1 MRRFIALIGFVVL
14 LMAGVAGGE
23 TYTLDICIQMAMKTD
38 PNLVRFRNAV
48 KVADATVWQQA
59 GAFLPSVGAS
69 YSQNQVNRGPLSPQY
84 RYIQDLGQVV
94 NVADSNSVISKGYS
108 VGVSAGMTLFDGL
121 SNVWNYLGSRAS
133 KRGAEYDFAA
143 AQSDLVYLI
152 KIDYYLVLKAK
163 RDLDVAGEAVK
174 RSEELLKLFQ
184 EKYDLGSAS
193 LSEVLKQKVQ
203 YGNDKLTLVLAGR
216 NMEASF
222 DNLALDVGLDPKTD
236 FDVADAELKREP
248 AENIDGLI
256 EEALE
261 THPSLL
267 SSKAGVDA
275 YRYDVRSAWGNYF
288 PSLSLSYSYGWNKD
302 RFRDIVKAGPFD
314 HSGSI
319 HLSLNYN
326 IFDGFS
332 RERNMVRAKTGL
344 NTARASF
351 AYERNR
357 VVKDIQDAY
366 LGIKVADETLIV
378 TEETE
383 RAANEDFQLVQT
395 KYNLGAAALWE
406 LLDSQVSLR
415 EAQFS
420 KVKAEFDY
428 NLAQAKLQNA
438 TGK

>member
-1 MRRFIALIGFVVL
+1 MRQLVALMSL
-14 LMAGVAGGE
+14 LMVLIAGTAAGE
-23 TYTLDICIQMAMKTD
+23 TYTLDDCIRMAMKTD

-48 KVADATVWQQA
+48 KLADATVWQQV
-59 GAFLPSVGAS
+59 GGFLPSVGAS

-94 NVADSNSVISKGYS
+94 NVADSNSVINKGYA
-108 VGVSAGMTLFDGL
+108 VGISARMTLFDGF

-133 KRGAEYDFAA
+133 KRGAQYDFAA
-143 AQSDLVYLI
+143 AQSDLTYLI
-152 KIDYYLVLKAK
+152 KTDYYLVLKAK

-203 YGNDKLTLVLAGR
+203 YGNDKLTLVQAGK
-216 NMEASF
+216 NMETSF

-236 FDVADAELKREP
+236 FDVADVELKREP

-288 PSLSLSYSYGWNKD
+288 PTLSLSYSYGWNKD
-302 RFRDIVKAGPFD
+302 RFNDIVKAGPFD
-314 HSGSI
+314 HSGNI
-319 HLSLNYN
+319 NLSLSLN

-332 RERNMVRAKTGL
+332 RERNLVRAKTGL
-344 NTARASF
+344 NTARAGF

-357 VVKDIQDAY
+357 VIKDIQNAY
-366 LGIKVADETLIV
+366 LGIRVADETLSV

-406 LLDSQVSLR
+406 LLDAQVSLR
-415 EAQFS
+415 EAQFN

-428 NLAQAKLQNA
+428 NLALAKLQNA